1 MTVSVPPVAPL
12 SAAAHA
18 LARSA
23 DLDSALDPL
32 LRLAIADR
40 GAGVAVVAAVDAER
54 GRLHIVHGLGFD
66 AAQGPALELSTTDL
80 GDPLIAAVV
89 ERRAVE
95 AAAGEADP
103 PGVMAATLGVARVL
117 ALPLVVGRGGVD
129 QAVGVLALGWQAG
142 AAAPQGTPGVL
153 EALADLAAVALDRT
167 RLASTMAE
175 RSEWFERLAH
185 LDPLTGLANRRTFD
199 RVLELELARAAR
211 QQGEISIAVFDVDSF
226 RARNEAA
233 GVSAGDDVLRSVA
246 AVLSEQVRLVDTVA
260 RIGGD
265 EFVVI
270 APGSGGSAVA
280 ARVIAAVAA
289 VPAEAGE
296 PVTVSAGVARFPD
309 DGTSADELLS
319 AALAALAT
327 ARVAGRGTIVVAQ
340 GTS

>member
-1 MTVSVPPVAPL
+1 MSVPSVTPL
-12 SAAAHA
+12 AAAAHA
-18 LARSA
+18 LAHSA
-23 DLDSALDPL
+23 DLDGALDPL
-32 LRLAIADR
+32 LRLAVADR

-54 GRLHIVHGLGFD
+54 GRLHVVHALGFD
-66 AAQGPALELSTTDL
+66 PSQRPALELSTTDV
-80 GDPLIAAVV
+80 GDPLIAAIV
-89 ERRAVE
+89 ERRPVE
-95 AAAGEADP
+95 AAEGEADP
-103 PGVMAATLGVARVL
+103 PGAMGVMLGVARVL

-129 QAVGVLALGWQAG
+129 QAVGVLALGWAAG
-142 AAAPQGTPGVL
+142 AAPAPGTPGVL
-153 EALADLAAVALDRT
+153 EALADLAAVAVDRT

-211 QQGEISIAVFDVDSF
+211 QQAEISLAIFDVDAF

-270 APGSGGSAVA
+270 APGSGGPAVA
-280 ARVIAAVAA
+280 ARIIAAIAAVPP
-289 VPAEAGE
+289 VAGE

-309 DGTSADELLS
+309 DGATADELLS
-319 AALAALAT
+319 AALAALTT
-327 ARVAGRGTIVVAQ
+327 ARAAGRGTIVEAE
-340 GTS
+340 GTA

>member
-1 MTVSVPPVAPL
+1 MSAFPVAPL
-12 SAAAHA
+12 IAAAHA

-23 DLDSALDPL
+23 DLDGALDPL

-40 GAGVAVVAAVDAER
+40 GAGVAVVAAVDAEQ
-54 GRLHIVHGLGFD
+54 GRLHIVHGLGLH
-66 AAQGPALELSTTDL
+66 AAQRPALELSTSDF
-80 GDPLIAAVV
+80 GDPLVTAVV
-89 ERRAVE
+89 ERRPVE
-95 AAAGEADP
+95 AADGQADP
-103 PGVMAATLGVARVL
+103 PGAIGAALGVARVL

-129 QAVGVLALGWQAG
+129 QAIGVLALGWTAD
-142 AAAPQGTPGVL
+142 AAPSPGTPGVL
-153 EALADLAAVALDRT
+153 EALADLVAVAVDRT

-211 QQGEISIAVFDVDSF
+211 QQGEISIAVFDVDAF
-226 RARNEAA
+226 RARNEAV

-270 APGSGGSAVA
+270 APGSGGPAVA
-280 ARVIAAVAA
+280 SRIIAAIAAVPP
-289 VPAEAGE
+289 VAGE

-309 DGTSADELLS
+309 DGASADELLS

-327 ARVAGRGTIVVAQ
+327 AREAGSGTIVEAQ
-340 GTS
+340 GTP